1 MEKTLWFVCFDILI
15 ILLHACGDEN
25 LSINAVWNDNV
36 QTARKAF
43 YFLLIFVLLPKSIR
57 NSIGFTLTCSM
68 NNRGAIFNAID
79 QSSPCAYTSFSQI
92 IIHFTGSDVTLPS
105 HGIKVLTCNTYCICL
120 FVMESLTSTRCY
132 LETLSTYS
140 AWEWKLLLTI
150 WSAMWIYAT
159 ATVLKFNE
167 SLCSW
172 SRWLP
177 GQFK

>member
-1 MEKTLWFVCFDILI
+1 MDETLWFVCFVIHI
-15 ILLHACGDEN
+15 ILMHAYGDEN

-36 QTARKAF
+36 QTVRKAF
-43 YFLLIFVLLPKSIR
+43 YFLVIFVLLPKSTR
-57 NSIGFTLTCSM
+57 NSIGFTNIITEEQF
-68 NNRGAIFNAID
+68 FNAID
-79 QSSPCAYTSFSQI
+79 QSSPCAHTSFSQI